1 VSGRARAII
10 LGCGASP
17 GVPRLGND
25 WGACDPSEPRN
36 RRTRTALLLERFA
49 AGSRPTRVLVDTG
62 PDVRAQLL
70 AANVDAV
77 DAVVY
82 THAHADHT
90 HGIDELRVLAQNKRG
105 LVDVYADDAT
115 AAHLERT
122 FGYCFRAPAGS
133 LYPPIL
139 RMHRI
144 VPGVALTI
152 AGPGGEVV
160 LMPLRQ
166 IHGEID
172 SLCLR
177 TGDLAYSCDVS
188 DLPPDTERALGG
200 LGAWIVDG
208 LRDTP
213 HVSHFSVSDALGWIE
228 RLRPKRAILTHMT
241 NDLDY
246 QALKRRLPPHVE
258 PAYDGMILEFSTDY
272 AHRPESADQVP

>member
-1 VSGRARAII
+1 VSGGTRAII

-25 WGACDPSEPRN
+25 WGSCDPSEPKN
-36 RRTRTALLLERFA
+36 RRTRTSLLVERF
-49 AGSRPTRVLVDTG
+49 GGGGRPTRVLVDTG

-70 AANVDAV
+70 DANVEAI

-90 HGIDELRVLAQNKRG
+90 HGIDELRVFAQNKHG
-105 LVDVYADDAT
+105 LVDVYADEAT
-115 AAHLERT
+115 GGHLERT
-122 FGYCFRAPAGS
+122 FGYCFQSPPGG

-144 VPGVALTI
+144 AAGEPLTI
-152 AGPGGEVV
+152 GGPGGEVR
-160 LMPLRQ
+160 LLPLRQ

-177 TGDLAYSCDVS
+177 VGGLAYSCDVS
-188 DLPPDTERALGG
+188 DLPSDTERALAG
-200 LGAWIVDG
+200 LDVWVVDG

-213 HVSHFSVSDALGWIE
+213 HVSHFSVSDALAWIE
-228 RLRPKRAILTHMT
+228 RLRPKRAVLTHMT

-246 QALKRRLPPHVE
+246 GALKLRLPPHVE
-258 PAYDGMILEFSTDY
+258 PAYDGMILEFSAGY
-272 AHRPESADQVP
+272 AHRSEIVNQVP